1 MKLKSPAQICQDIM
15 TAQREAAELILHA
28 GKVLAE
34 NKSSSRDVVT
44 QYDRRVQEL
53 LMERLQE
60 AVPQAGFF
68 CEESSQQSVQGVQQL
83 FIIDP
88 IDGTM
93 NFVHHLN
100 HSCISVAYMEGGEL
114 KAAAV
119 YNPYVDEMFSA
130 VKGEGAYLNGR
141 RIYTDPS
148 PLNEGLVC
156 VGTSPYS
163 SELTDR
169 SFQLMKKAF
178 MASLDL
184 RRQGSAAL
192 DLCSVAAG
200 RAVAYFELRVSFW
213 DYAAGAL
220 IVHEAG
226 GRCMRL
232 EGGELP
238 LNGDKTSILAGGQ
251 RAAAELAALLKD

>member
-1 MKLKSPAQICQDIM
+1 MKRKSPAQIAQDIM
-15 TAQREAAELILHA
+15 TAQREAAELVLHA
-28 GKVLAE
+28 DKVLTE

-53 LMERLQE
+53 LMERLHQ
-60 AVPQAGFF
+60 AVPAADFF
-68 CEESSQQSVQGVQQL
+68 CEESDQQGMLGAQQL

-93 NFVHHLN
+93 NFVHHMN
-100 HSCISVAYMEGGEL
+100 HSGISVAYMEDGEL

-119 YNPYVDEMFSA
+119 YNPFVDEMFSGI
-130 VKGEGAYLNGR
+130 KGEGAYLNGR
-141 RIYTDPS
+141 RIYADPS
-148 PLNEGLVC
+148 PLCQGLVC
-156 VGTSPYS
+156 VGTAPYS

-169 SFQLMKKAF
+169 SFELIKKAF
-178 MASLDL
+178 TACLDI

-200 RAVAYFELRVSFW
+200 RAVAYFEMKVCFW

-220 IVHEAG
+220 IVQEAG
-226 GRCMRL
+226 GRCMKL

-238 LNGDKTSILAGGQ
+238 LNGDKTSILAGGP
-251 RAAAELAALLKD
+251 RAAEELAALLNG